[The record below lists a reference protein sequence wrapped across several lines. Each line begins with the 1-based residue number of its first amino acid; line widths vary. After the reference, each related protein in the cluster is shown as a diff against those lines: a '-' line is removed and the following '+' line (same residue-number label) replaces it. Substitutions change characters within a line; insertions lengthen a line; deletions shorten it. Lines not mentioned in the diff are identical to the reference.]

1 VKPVTLLAGITNP
14 RKVKLGGLIVEDKN
28 MSENFTSLHR
38 RKLLQLVLGASVIVL
53 SLSALP
59 AVSVAYDESSKA
71 AINVDNAGIA
81 LHGYDPVAYF
91 TAGKPTTGDKQFS
104 AKHDGATYYFAS
116 AANRSEFE
124 KNPAKYAPGF
134 GGFCAMGA
142 ALGKKLDGDPA
153 YWRIVDGKLYLNV
166 GAPAQKRWLEDI
178 PGNLTKAN
186 ANWPQI
192 WGKAPKEL

>member
-1 VKPVTLLAGITNP
+1 MSKKPNTL
-14 RKVKLGGLIVEDKN
+14 
-28 MSENFTSLHR
+28 R
-38 RKLLQLVLGASVIVL
+38 RRLLQLALVASVVA
-53 SLSALP
+53 LSAVSLP
-59 AVSVAYDESSKA
+59 ASSFAYDESSKA
-71 AINVDNAGIA
+71 VINVDNAGIA

-91 TAGKPTTGDKQFS
+91 TASKPTAGDKQFA

-124 KNPAKYAPGF
+124 KNPAKYAPAF

-142 ALGKKLDGDPA
+142 AMGKKLDGDPTF
-153 YWRIVDGKLYLNV
+153 WRIVDGKLYLNV

-186 ANWPQI
+186 TNWPQI
-192 WGKAPKEL
+192 RDKAPKEL

>member
-1 VKPVTLLAGITNP
+1 MSKEPNTL
-14 RKVKLGGLIVEDKN
+14 
-28 MSENFTSLHR
+28 R
-38 RKLLQLVLGASVIVL
+38 RRELVQFVLGSVIALSAVSL
-53 SLSALP
+53 PSLSF
-59 AVSVAYDESSKA
+59 AYDESSKA
-71 AINVDNAGIA
+71 AINIDNTGVA
-81 LHGYDPVAYF
+81 LRGHDPVAYF
-91 TAGKPTTGDKQFS
+91 TAGKPTAGDKQFS
-104 AKHDGATYYFAS
+104 AKHDGATYYFVS

-124 KNPAKYAPGF
+124 KNPAKFVPAF

-142 ALGKKLDGDPA
+142 ALSKKLDGDPA

-192 WGKAPKEL
+192 RGKAPKELQFVFLRLFRAPALSNLRRCVGPKGAS

>member
-1 VKPVTLLAGITNP
+1 
-14 RKVKLGGLIVEDKN
+14 
-28 MSENFTSLHR
+28 MSKNFTPLHR
-38 RKLLQLVLGASVIVL
+38 RKLLQLALGASVIVS

-59 AVSVAYDESSKA
+59 AVSVAYDEGSKA
-71 AINVDNAGIA
+71 AINVDNADIA

-104 AKHDGATYYFAS
+104 AKYDGATYYFAS

-124 KNPAKYAPGF
+124 KNPAKYAPAF

-192 WGKAPKEL
+192 RGKAPKEL